1 MSKSLVYY
9 PTKLQL

>member
-1 MSKSLVYY
+1 VS